1 MTLLKAGIVTAP
13 SFEPV
18 TLTEAQTHLII
29 TGQTEY
35 ITSLIKTSRV
45 MVERYLN
52 RSLMLQTW
60 KAYSNGWC
68 REFLLPN
75 APLIAVSSLKY
86 YDQNATL
93 QTVASSNY
101 YVQIVDEPGRVR
113 FVSDFNGP
121 TLSEGRPDAIEIQY
135 TAGYSSSATE
145 ATQQAAVPAP
155 IKHAMK
161 ILMTDMH
168 EHRGQYVI
176 GNVAHKL
183 PQFVID
189 LIHPYRLYS
198 F

>member
-1 MTLLKAGIVTAP
+1 MLRASLKTPP

-29 TGQTEY
+29 NGQDDY
-35 ITSLIKTSRV
+35 INSLIKTSRV

-60 KAYSNGWC
+60 TAYSYDWC
-68 REFLLPN
+68 KKFVLPYS
-75 APLIAVSSLKY
+75 PIITVSSLKY
-86 YDQNATL
+86 YDDDGTL
-93 QTVASSNY
+93 TTLDTSNY
-101 YVQIVDEPGRVR
+101 FVSTADEPGYIKMVY
-113 FVSDFNGP
+113 DFSGP
-121 TLSEGRPDAIEIQY
+121 GLQDDRPNRIEIEY

-161 ILMTDMH
+161 VLMTDMH
-168 EHRGQYVI
+168 EHRGQYVV
-176 GNVAHKL
+176 GGSANKL
-183 PQFVID
+183 PGFVID
-189 LIHPYRLYS
+189 LIHSYRLYE

>member
-1 MTLLKAGIVTAP
+1 MLKAGIVTPP
-13 SFEPV
+13 SYEPV
-18 TLTEAQTHLII
+18 TLAEAQTHLII
-29 TGQTEY
+29 NGQDDY
-35 ITSLIKTSRV
+35 ITSLIKTSRT

-52 RSLMLQTW
+52 RSIMLQTW

-68 REFLLPN
+68 REFLLPY

-86 YDQNATL
+86 YDQDGAQPTL
-93 QTVASSNY
+93 ADSNY
-101 YVQIVDEPGRVR
+101 YVQIVDEPGRIR
-113 FVSDFNGP
+113 FVQDFNGP
-121 TLSEGRPDAIEIQY
+121 TLYEGRPDAIEITY

-145 ATQQAAVPAP
+145 AIQQAAVPAP

-168 EHRGQYVI
+168 EHRGQFVV
-176 GNVAHKL
+176 GNIAHKL
-183 PQFVID
+183 PQYVID

>member
-1 MTLLKAGIVTAP
+1 MLKAAIVTAP

-29 TGQTEY
+29 TGQTDY
-35 ITSLIKTSRV
+35 VTSLIKTSRV
-45 MVERYLN
+45 TVERYLN

-68 REFLLPN
+68 REFLLPH
-75 APLIAVSSLKY
+75 PPVLAVSSLKY
-86 YDQNATL
+86 YDQDGTL
-93 QTVASSNY
+93 QTLAASNY
-101 YVQIVDEPGRVR
+101 YVQIVDEPARIR

-121 TLSEGRPDAIEIQY
+121 TLQEGRPDAIEITY

-155 IKHAMK
+155 IKHGMK
-161 ILMTDMH
+161 VLMTDLH
-168 EHRGQYVI
+168 EHRGQFVVGVI
-176 GNVAHKL
+176 AQKL
-183 PQFVID
+183 PGFVID
-189 LIHPYRLYS
+189 LIHPYRIYS